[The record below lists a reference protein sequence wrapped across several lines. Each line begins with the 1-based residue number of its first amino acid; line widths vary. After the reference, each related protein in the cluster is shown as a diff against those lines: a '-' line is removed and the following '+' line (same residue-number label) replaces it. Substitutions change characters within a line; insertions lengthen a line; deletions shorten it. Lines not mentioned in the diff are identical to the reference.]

1 LRKVTR
7 WPVFVSCV
15 AGAALAIA
23 GCQQSTSAGSANTET
38 PTTVAAAKVPEKTT
52 ATPAAAPPAKAAA
65 PDHWTMP
72 NLVGAGLQQ
81 AQDRIQALT
90 GDAVF
95 FTSSHDA
102 TGQNRHQVVDSNWKV
117 CSQNIA
123 PGTQITAGD
132 KIDFGAVKLSE
143 SCP

>member
-1 LRKVTR
+1 MLAV
-7 WPVFVSCV
+7 CV
-15 AGAALAIA
+15 AGSAVAIA
-23 GCQQSTSAGSANTET
+23 GCQQAPSAQSSNTGK
-38 PTTVAAAKVPEKTT
+38 PATVAATNVPEMTT
-52 ATPAAAPPAKAAA
+52 PVAATLPPVNGSA
-65 PDHWTMP
+65 PDHWAMP

-90 GDAVF
+90 GDAIF
-95 FTSSHDA
+95 LTTSHDA
-102 TGQNRHQVVDSNWKV
+102 TGRNRHQVLDSSWKV

-123 PGTQITAGD
+123 PGAQIAAGD